1 MARQSRSPTRPG
13 ARARPEPSLAPA
25 RGGPRPDAANK
36 SDEAYGRLE
45 ELITFQ
51 ELPPGQLVSEAMLA
65 RLTGVGR
72 TPVREALQ
80 RLAREGMVEVHPSR
94 GILVAP
100 ISVESQLDLLEI
112 RRSVE
117 ELAVRLAV
125 RRSDSGQRQA
135 MLELAESLAAFTGDD
150 SRAFAPL
157 LKRSHG
163 LITAAA
169 RNPYLPVAMAPL
181 QGLSRRFWFANLRDL
196 AADLRDGADRHI
208 AILRAIHEQ
217 DGERAA
223 GASLA
228 LNDYLVEFAHRTLRQ
243 R

>member
-1 MARQSRSPTRPG
+1 MAPQAHVPAPPHDRP
-13 ARARPEPSLAPA
+13 RLEDP
-25 RGGPRPDAANK
+25 PRVDAANK
-36 SDEAYGRLE
+36 SDEAYVRIE
-45 ELITFQ
+45 EMITFRD
-51 ELPPGQLVSEAMLA
+51 LPPGQLVSEAMLA
-65 RLTGVGR
+65 RMTGFGR

-80 RLAREGMVEVHPSR
+80 RLAREGMVEIHASR

-112 RRSVE
+112 RRSLE
-117 ELAVRLAV
+117 ELAVRLAA
-125 RRSDSGQRQA
+125 RRSGETEREA
-135 MLELAESLAAFTGDD
+135 MLALADALAAFEGDD
-150 SRAFAPL
+150 HRAFGPL

-163 LITAAA
+163 LIAAGA

-181 QGLSRRFWFANLRDL
+181 QGLSRRFWFANFRDV
-196 AADLRDGADRHI
+196 ASDLRDGADRHM

-217 DGERAA
+217 DAERAA
-223 GASLA
+223 KASLA

>member
-1 MARQSRSPTRPG
+1 M
-13 ARARPEPSLAPA
+13 
-25 RGGPRPDAANK
+25 
-36 SDEAYGRLE
+36 
-45 ELITFQ
+45 ITFQ
-51 ELPPGQLVSEAMLA
+51 ELAPGQLVSEAMLA
-65 RLTGVGR
+65 GVTGVGR

-80 RLAREGMVEVHPSR
+80 RLAREGMVEIHPSR

-117 ELAVRLAV
+117 ELAVRLAA
-125 RRSDSGQRQA
+125 RRADPTQRHA
-135 MLELAESLAAFTGDD
+135 MFELAGALEVFGGDD
-150 SRAFAPL
+150 HRAFSPL

-163 LITAAA
+163 LIAAAA

-181 QGLSRRFWFANLRDL
+181 QGLSRRFWLANLRDV
-196 AADLRDGADRHI
+196 AADLRDGADAHI

-217 DGERAA
+217 DAERAA
-223 GASLA
+223 RASLA
-228 LNDYLVEFAHRTLRQ
+228 LNDYLVDFAHRTLRQ